1 MKTEFA
7 SQPPYTYTML
17 KEYIQSLVIDNPD
30 IQVRKAG
37 SSLAGLEIPLIRI
50 I

>member
-17 KEYIQSLVIDNPD
+17 KEFIQSIVIDSPD
-30 IQVRKAG
+30 I
-37 SSLAGLEIPLIRI
+37 
-50 I
+50 